1 MSCEKASNLF
11 KLGNL
16 KRLYLAKN
24 SNKKLIMATP
34 TKESTH
40 FQNLK
45 YDDEKKSL
53 QCNASNS
60 SNL

>member
-1 MSCEKASNLF
+1 
-11 KLGNL
+11 
-16 KRLYLAKN
+16 
-24 SNKKLIMATP
+24 MATP
-34 TKESTH
+34 TKASTH

-60 SNL
+60 SNDSIR